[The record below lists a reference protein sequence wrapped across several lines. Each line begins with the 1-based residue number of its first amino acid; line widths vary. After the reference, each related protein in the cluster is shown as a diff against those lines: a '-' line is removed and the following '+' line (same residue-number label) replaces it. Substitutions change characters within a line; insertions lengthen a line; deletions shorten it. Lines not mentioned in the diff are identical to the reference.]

1 MSVPDSYLSYL
12 HRGYGADQ
20 KRYPWRPLA
29 DRRPIA
35 WPDKAALAC
44 MIVVPLEFHML
55 NPSGKPFKH
64 PGAMVTPYPDLR
76 HFTTR
81 DYGNRVG
88 VFRILRELKS
98 AGLKATF
105 PINAVLL
112 PRVRPLIDA
121 VLEDGHEIAAYGVD
135 TDHIHWSGLEAG
147 VERRWVETTR
157 RAFDAAGLKP
167 RAWMSPARQQSFET
181 LDLIAEAGFDICLDW
196 EQDSVPVPMKTASKH
211 VLAVPLSTELDD
223 RILLNDRRQSEAE
236 WADQILE
243 AAQLMKSEAPRVGGQ
258 VLGLSL
264 TPYISGQ
271 PFRTWALR
279 KIAATLGG
287 DAQVW
292 AATASQIA
300 EACGAGHQQPT
311 VAVRE
316 SQSSA
321 VA

>member
-1 MSVPDSYLSYL
+1 MPVPDDYLVYP
-12 HRGYGADQ
+12 HRAYGADQ
-20 KRYPWRPLA
+20 KRYPWRLSV
-29 DRRPIA
+29 DRAPII
-35 WPDKAALAC
+35 WPGKAVVAC

-55 NPSGKPFKH
+55 NPQGKPFKH

-88 VFRILRELKS
+88 VFRILTELKE

-112 PRVRPLIDA
+112 PRVRPLIEA
-121 VLEDGHEIAAYGVD
+121 LLEDGHEIAAYGLD
-135 TDHIHWSGLEAG
+135 TDHIHWAGLDAG

-157 RAFDAAGLKP
+157 IAFDKAGLKP
-167 RAWMSPARQQSFET
+167 RTWMSPARHQSFDT

-196 EQDSVPVPMKTASKH
+196 EQDSLPVPMKTVSTD

-223 RILLNDRRQSEAE
+223 RIMLNDRRQTEAE
-236 WADQILE
+236 WADQIIE
-243 AAQLMKSEAPRVGGQ
+243 AMRFMKQEAPRFGGQ
-258 VLGLSL
+258 ILGFSL

-279 KIAATLGG
+279 KAMATLGD
-287 DAQVW
+287 DAGVW
-292 AATASQIA
+292 SATAGQIA
-300 EACGAGHQQPT
+300 DAWAT
-311 VAVRE
+311 TAI
-316 SQSSA
+316 SA
-321 VA
+321 